1 VRIVA
6 SLKAPGD
13 AAVQLSHEVATL
25 RKELAEVKQTDLV
38 RLALKEGKTSPD
50 ELDKWGRDLALKN
63 PEQFK
68 LIVLS
73 RPAGSVIP
81 VEAILPAKETPT
93 GVLDDTQKQVNR
105 MMGVSDETFQKYNK

>member
-1 VRIVA
+1 MAQKLSLEVA
-6 SLKAPGD
+6 S
-13 AAVQLSHEVATL
+13 L
-25 RKELAEVKQTDLV
+25 RKELNEIKQNDLIV
-38 RLALKEGKTSPD
+38 LALKEGKTSPD

-81 VEAILPAKETPT
+81 IDSIPPGPKI
-93 GVLDDTQKQVNR
+93 GMRRR
-105 MMGVSDETFQKYNK
+105 MRPNFLSIR